1 MNEKLLGVVTAVI
14 YLKISK
20 RHIADN
26 HIKVVVWQLRF
37 LKALYGDVRFLIE
50 LLCNPA
56 CEFVNFHAVELAAC
70 HTVGKQTKEI
80 SCTARRL

>member
-1 MNEKLLGVVTAVI
+1 MDKEFLGIVAAVI
-14 YLKISK
+14 DLKISE
-20 RHIADN
+20 RYIADN

-80 SCTARRL
+80 ARAAGRL